1 MVNEKRKFLLAL
13 DGSDQS
19 TAVVNYMAAML
30 PSRSTEIV
38 LFNVLS
44 QIPEVLWDLMK
55 NPDYEDWAVKMG
67 AMEKKNLG
75 MLKTFMDQS
84 KNKLKKAGIS
94 EEAIDI
100 RIQNRVVG
108 LARDI
113 VAETKKGYTA
123 LAIGRTGT
131 GKHTGL
137 LLGSIAS
144 KILGAL
150 AKESICLVVGQP
162 DPRQILVAMDGSPG
176 AMLAVDYVAKV
187 FGGSDKKVIFFH
199 AMRRLG
205 FPFMNSGDTGPM
217 KNIEEMFWSEDQ
229 AVMEPVF
236 EEAKARLVKAGFK
249 AEQISTK
256 IVKGVTSRAASLM
269 EEAKKNV
276 CGTIVVGRTGVSQVD
291 EFNIGRVSN
300 KVIHHAENMAVWI
313 IA

>member
-1 MVNEKRKFLLAL
+1 MLNEKRNFLLAL

-19 TAVVNYMAAML
+19 AAAVNYMAAML
-30 PSRSTEIV
+30 PTRNTEIV

-44 QIPEVLWDLMK
+44 QIPEALWDLMK

-67 AMEKKNLG
+67 AMEKKNLSL
-75 MLKTFMDQS
+75 LKTFMDKS
-84 KNKLKKAGIS
+84 KNKFKKAGFS
-94 EEAIDI
+94 EEATDI
-100 RIQNRVVG
+100 RLQNRVVG

-131 GKHTGL
+131 GNHTGL
-137 LLGSIAS
+137 MLGSVAS

-150 AKESICLVVGQP
+150 ATETICLVVGQP
-162 DPRQILVAMDGSPG
+162 DPREILVAMDGSPG
-176 AMLAVDYVAKV
+176 AMQAVNYVAEV
-187 FGGSDKKVIFFH
+187 FGGSDKKVILFH

-205 FPFMNSGDTGPM
+205 FSFMNSGDAGPM

-229 AVMEPVF
+229 ASMAPVF
-236 EEAKARLVKAGFK
+236 EEAKAKLVKAGFK
-249 AEQISTK
+249 AEQIRTK
-256 IVKGVTSRAASLM
+256 IVKGVTSRAASLL

-276 CGTIVVGRTGVSQVD
+276 YGTVVVGRTGVSQVND
-291 EFNIGRVSN
+291 FNIGRVSN

>member
-1 MVNEKRKFLLAL
+1 MFKEKRKFLLAL

-19 TAVVNYMAAML
+19 TAAVNYMAAML
-30 PSRSTEIV
+30 PSRGTEIV

-44 QIPEVLWDLMK
+44 QIPEALWDLMK
-55 NPDYEDWAVKMG
+55 NPDYEDWAAKMG
-67 AMEKKNLG
+67 AMEMENLRR
-75 MLKTFMDQS
+75 LKIFMDQS
-84 KNKLKKAGIS
+84 RKKLMDAGFS
-94 EEAIDI
+94 EDAIET

-113 VAETKKGYTA
+113 VAETKKGYAA

-162 DPRQILVAMDGSPG
+162 DPREILVAMDGSPG
-176 AMLAVDYVAKV
+176 AMHAVDYVAGL
-187 FGGSDKKVIFFH
+187 FGGSNKEVILFH
-199 AMRRLG
+199 AIRRLG
-205 FPFMNSGDTGPM
+205 FPFMNSGEANPM
-217 KNIEEMFWSEDQ
+217 KKIEEMFWSEDQ
-229 AVMEPVF
+229 DAMEPVF
-236 EEAKARLVKAGFK
+236 EEAKARLLKAGFK
-249 AEQISTK
+249 AVQVRTQ
-256 IVKGVTSRAASLM
+256 IVKGVSSRAASLI

-276 CGTIVVGRTGVSQVD
+276 YGTIVVGRTGVSQVD

>member
-1 MVNEKRKFLLAL
+1 MLKEKRKFLLAL

-19 TAVVNYMAAML
+19 TAAVNYMAAML
-30 PSRSTEIV
+30 PSRGTEIV

-44 QIPEVLWDLMK
+44 QIPEALWDLMK
-55 NPDYEDWAVKMG
+55 NPDYDDWAAKMG
-67 AMEKKNLG
+67 DMEKENLRL
-75 MLKTFMDQS
+75 LKIFMDQS
-84 KNKLKKAGIS
+84 RKKFMDAGFS
-94 EEAIDI
+94 EDAIDV
-100 RIQNRVVG
+100 RIHNRVVG

-150 AKESICLVVGQP
+150 AKETICLVVGQP
-162 DPRQILVAMDGSPG
+162 DPSEILIAMDGSPG
-176 AMLAVDYVAKV
+176 AMKAVNYVADL
-187 FGGSDKKVIFFH
+187 FGGSNKKVILFH
-199 AMRRLG
+199 AMRHLG
-205 FPFMNSGDTGPM
+205 FPFMMTGDASRM
-217 KNIEEMFWSEDQ
+217 KKIEKMFWSEDQ
-229 AVMEPVF
+229 EVMEQVF
-236 EEAKARLVKAGFK
+236 KDAKARLLKAGFK
-249 AEQISTK
+249 AAQVRTK
-256 IVKGVTSRAASLM
+256 IVKGVTSRAVSLTGK
-269 EEAKKNV
+269 AKTNV
-276 CGTIVVGRTGVSQVD
+276 YGTLVVGRTGVSQVD